1 MARGNKESA
10 LIPFG
15 EELDDAGLSCII
27 PSTPPAPSWVP
38 EIIVKDG
45 TLRKNI
51 LDAVHTKMCEN
62 LLLVVQAPENLTPAM
77 ISAVGKFLNDN
88 GAKLGVIRDKS
99 PMGNLLN
106 NLPFEVE

>member
-1 MARGNKESA
+1 MARGKKESA
-10 LIPFG
+10 LVPFG
-15 EELDDAGLSCII
+15 EEDEGLII
-27 PSTPPAPSWVP
+27 PSTPP

-88 GAKLGVIRDKS
+88 GAKLGVIREKS